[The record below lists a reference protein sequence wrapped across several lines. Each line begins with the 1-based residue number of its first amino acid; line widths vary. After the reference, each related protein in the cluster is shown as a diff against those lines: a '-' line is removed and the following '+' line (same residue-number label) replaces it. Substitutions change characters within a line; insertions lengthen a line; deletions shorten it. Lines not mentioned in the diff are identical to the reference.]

1 VTARTLV
8 VENDPTDDARRLG
21 DWLAEGGLDLDVLRA
36 HEGAEIPDDLDGYA
50 ALVVL
55 GGEQDAFSAADGTPG
70 APWFPALERL
80 LRKAVR
86 HRVPT
91 LAICLGAQLLATATA
106 GAVERSAAGPEVGPR
121 LVARRDKAVDDV
133 LFADVPFAPDVLQW
147 HRDEITR
154 LPPNAVLLAA
164 STHYPHQAFRLG
176 PAAWGLQFH
185 IECDT
190 AMFAGWA
197 RDGAADLADLG
208 IAPER
213 LIAAVD
219 AVMPDLEEAWRPFAL
234 RFAALALGKTEP
246 AGPRQLPLLGA
257 EPDALAPLA
266 RAPGPEEAPP
276 SLVAPVAPLP
286 PLLSPDDA
294 GPEA

>member
-1 VTARTLV
+1 MSISAADARTLV

-21 DWLAEGGLDLDVLRA
+21 EWLVEGGLVLDVVRA
-36 HEGAEIPDDLDGYA
+36 HEGAALPADLDGYG

-55 GGEQDAFSAADGTPG
+55 GGEQDAFPAADGTPG

-91 LAICLGAQLLATATA
+91 LAVCLGAQLLATANA
-106 GAVERSAAGPEVGPR
+106 GAVERSAAGPEIGPR
-121 LVARRDKAVDDV
+121 LVARRDKAVEDP

-154 LPPNAVLLAA
+154 LPPGAVLLAA

-176 PAAWGLQFH
+176 PAAWGVQFH

-197 RDGAADLADLG
+197 ADSAATLAHLG
-208 IAPER
+208 IDPEQ
-213 LIAAVD
+213 LIASVD
-219 AVMPDLEEAWRPFAL
+219 AVMPDLVEVWRPFAH
-234 RFAALALGKTEP
+234 RFAAVALGTVEP
-246 AGPRQLPLLGA
+246 AAGAGPRQLPLLGA
-257 EPDALAPLA
+257 
-266 RAPGPEEAPP
+266 
-276 SLVAPVAPLP
+276 
-286 PLLSPDDA
+286 
-294 GPEA
+294 